1 MRHNMAKVKK
11 SCRDKKR
18 YASRDAANRRAIE
31 LNRKGVRVKP
41 YNCPACGGWHLT
53 HRSPAAVLNDAFIEA
68 GMGPVYV

>member
-1 MRHNMAKVKK
+1 MRHNMTKIKR

-18 YASRDAANRRAIE
+18 YASREAATRRAIE

-41 YNCPACGGWHLT
+41 YTCPACGGWHLT
-53 HRSPAAVLNDAFIEA
+53 HRSPVAVLNEAFIEA